1 MDKPNI
7 LIVDDDPGNLGVFFE
22 YLEEAGF
29 EVSVARSGEGAIRQ
43 LAHFK
48 PNLILLDVMM
58 PGIDGFETCRRLKND
73 EITQN
78 IPVIFITSL
87 SDPVDK
93 VKGFL
98 AGGADYIIKPFHHEE
113 ALVRITAHLTIQRLQ
128 QQVKDQQVVL
138 GEKEAFIEQQKAVIT
153 EKKEAL
159 KQDEICK
166 QKLFSFIS
174 QDLQN
179 PLNKLLGFT
188 RLIIENLHEY
198 SQEEIEA
205 NIRRLQTAA
214 EQLSASHENLVIW
227 AALQRGSLNYKPESV
242 DMQEVAVYYV
252 LLFTPTAEEK
262 KITLTTSIHEGLLA
276 YVDYKMITIIMQNL
290 VSNAL
295 KFTSSNGTVT
305 IAARQTEHEIE
316 VAVSD
321 TGVGIRKEDL
331 PLLFEI
337 EAKPRK
343 KEADY
348 KERNG
353 LGLILCKELIEKN
366 GGTIWCESEKSKGA
380 TFKFTLPKA
389 S

>member
-7 LIVDDDPGNLGVFFE
+7 LIVDDDPANLGVFFE

-58 PGIDGFETCRRLKND
+58 PGIDGFETCRRLKKD
-73 EITQN
+73 EITKD

-113 ALVRITAHLTIQRLQ
+113 ALVRITAHLTIQKLE
-128 QQVKDQQVVL
+128 QQVKEQQAVL
-138 GEKEAFIEQQKAVIT
+138 TEKQVFIEQQKALLADKDQ
-153 EKKEAL
+153 ELKKYDA
-159 KQDEICK
+159 CK
-166 QKLFSFIS
+166 QKLFAFIS
-174 QDLQN
+174 HDLQN

-188 RLIIENLHEY
+188 RVIIENLREY

-227 AALQRGSLNYKPESV
+227 AALQRETLRYNPESL
-242 DMQEVAVYYV
+242 DLQEVAVYHV
-252 LLFTPTAEEK
+252 LLFTPAAEEK
-262 KITLTTSIHEGLLA
+262 KITLTSSIHEALLA
-276 YVDYKMITIIMQNL
+276 HADYKMISIVMQNL

-295 KFTSSNGTVT
+295 KFTNSNGSVT
-305 IAARQTEHEIE
+305 IAARTIEDAIE

-321 TGVGIRKEDL
+321 TGVGISKEDL
-331 PLLFEI
+331 PVLFEI
-337 EAKPRK
+337 ETKPRK
-343 KEADY
+343 QATGH

-353 LGLILCKELIEKN
+353 LGLILCKELVEKN
-366 GGTIWCESEKSKGA
+366 GGTIWCESEKNKGA

-389 S
+389 K